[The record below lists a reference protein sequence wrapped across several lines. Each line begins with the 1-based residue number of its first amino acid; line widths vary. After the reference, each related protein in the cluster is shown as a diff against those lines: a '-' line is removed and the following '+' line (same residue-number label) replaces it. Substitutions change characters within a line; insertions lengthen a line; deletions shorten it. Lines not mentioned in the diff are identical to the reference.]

1 MGVDVLLSG
10 SGIKRI
16 KYVKEYRL
24 LCEKVSGI
32 IMQLFAKKYDIINQT
47 GEIEFDHKTK
57 KQEKQ
62 KSNTKQNKTTDKTGR
77 GYEEIHYGVGPG
89 DNQFPMYIV

>member
-57 KQEKQ
+57 KTGKTKKQ
-62 KSNTKQNKTTDKTGR
+62 HKAKQNNR
-77 GYEEIHYGVGPG
+77 
-89 DNQFPMYIV
+89 